1 MAVTPLDGGAPLRR
15 LGSGPSAL
23 APASLASRRC
33 GIAERESR
41 AAPLGGQL
49 FQKGVGVGVGHPRAG
64 LVLSGLESG
73 QHLAREPLSPD
84 ALLGRGP
91 FEGVGVGDG
100 GGTHVWLQDPA
111 GPPGRALRRLEPPR
125 RRRAAPEGLAAYDVL
140 PGAED
145 TFELLVWAPAGGQGG
160 AGGQGRA
167 APPAGGP
174 TTTARG
180 PTTAAGGPTTTAG
193 GPITTAGGPITTERG
208 STTTERGPTT
218 TERGPATTERG
229 PATTERGPAT
239 TERGPA
245 TTERGPAAST
255 EAACPT
261 PPPPPDAEALLRLSL
276 ASPFSLSPS
285 TLSGPREAVRVVVTG
300 EAWEGSARVGAA
312 SVALPPAFPGS
323 PASRAVPLRSTY
335 PFAARVRG
343 AALTG
348 GGVALDD
355 RSLLHLCESGH
366 SMCLLTLNDSSGLGA
381 ALGRLGLG
389 LVPGPAA
396 AGGVPPGVFVGAGAP
411 LAESWAEGVVEAV
424 LDLDCAHLWDCAAR
438 VIGLHLDHAMP
449 EAPARP
455 PPHPPRG
462 GRARRPRRRAWS

>member
-1 MAVTPLDGGAPLRR
+1 M
-15 LGSGPSAL
+15 
-23 APASLASRRC
+23 
-33 GIAERESR
+33 
-41 AAPLGGQL
+41 
-49 FQKGVGVGVGHPRAG
+49 
-64 LVLSGLESG
+64 
-73 QHLAREPLSPD
+73 
-84 ALLGRGP
+84 
-91 FEGVGVGDG
+91 
-100 GGTHVWLQDPA
+100 
-111 GPPGRALRRLEPPR
+111 
-125 RRRAAPEGLAAYDVL
+125 
-140 PGAED
+140 
-145 TFELLVWAPAGGQGG
+145 
-160 AGGQGRA
+160 
-167 APPAGGP
+167 
-174 TTTARG
+174 
-180 PTTAAGGPTTTAG
+180 
-193 GPITTAGGPITTERG
+193 
-208 STTTERGPTT
+208 
-218 TERGPATTERG
+218 
-229 PATTERGPAT
+229 
-239 TERGPA
+239 
-245 TTERGPAAST
+245 
-255 EAACPT
+255 
-261 PPPPPDAEALLRLSL
+261 
-276 ASPFSLSPS
+276 
-285 TLSGPREAVRVVVTG
+285 VVTG

-449 EAPARP
+449 EAPRAP
-455 PPHPPRG
+455 PPPPPPRG